1 MHFNKMIIAGLLVCC
16 SLTAVACGKNR
27 ENTSVVT
34 SEYNAANVKDYEEDG
49 VKYREETGAKQTII
63 YPLMEHD
70 CADMEQAAVCSI
82 NGKQSE
88 TDVRDTD
95 TSYIIISSF
104 KWPVLYNDD
113 DVEKIVYKTYN
124 ARVRLGIEDDLS
136 NEYQNK
142 KKLKMDKADITAG
155 EQEQLKMILCL
166 ELKSTNDSW
175 YMNKQSPES
184 ERQAKNEVLNSVLV
198 EAEISYKDGT
208 SHTDYYKLETIEN
221 GNSVNIF
228 KLSE

>member
-88 TDVRDTD
+88 TDVRDKD

-124 ARVRLGIEDDLS
+124 APSSSPAAIESAEYPVKVPISRMRRGRSIRTSISSRRPCIWPDNMRGCTTRRLVSRSSSCS
-136 NEYQNK
+136 NSSS
-142 KKLKMDKADITAG
+142 G
-155 EQEQLKMILCL
+155 EVW
-166 ELKSTNDSW
+166 SW
-175 YMNKQSPES
+175 MYCSSASIICRKIPPC
-184 ERQAKNEVLNSVLV
+184 
-198 EAEISYKDGT
+198 
-208 SHTDYYKLETIEN
+208 
-221 GNSVNIF
+221 
-228 KLSE
+228 

>member
-88 TDVRDTD
+88 TDVRDKD
-95 TSYIIISSF
+95 T
-104 KWPVLYNDD
+104 
-113 DVEKIVYKTYN
+113 
-124 ARVRLGIEDDLS
+124 
-136 NEYQNK
+136 
-142 KKLKMDKADITAG
+142 
-155 EQEQLKMILCL
+155 
-166 ELKSTNDSW
+166 
-175 YMNKQSPES
+175 
-184 ERQAKNEVLNSVLV
+184 
-198 EAEISYKDGT
+198 
-208 SHTDYYKLETIEN
+208 
-221 GNSVNIF
+221 
-228 KLSE
+228 

>member
-1 MHFNKMIIAGLLVCC
+1 
-16 SLTAVACGKNR
+16 
-27 ENTSVVT
+27 
-34 SEYNAANVKDYEEDG
+34 
-49 VKYREETGAKQTII
+49 
-63 YPLMEHD
+63 
-70 CADMEQAAVCSI
+70 
-82 NGKQSE
+82 
-88 TDVRDTD
+88 
-95 TSYIIISSF
+95 
-104 KWPVLYNDD
+104 
-113 DVEKIVYKTYN
+113 
-124 ARVRLGIEDDLS
+124 VRLGIEDDLS

>member
-88 TDVRDTD
+88 TDVRDKD

-124 ARVRLGIEDDLS
+124 ARVRLGIEDDFSNGSSTSLRCCNNLISLENLCALAAIPASTLS
-136 NEYQNK
+136 TLVSTFLEYVCPETGTHASNPIFS
-142 KKLKMDKADITAG
+142 AIFPSIWR
-155 EQEQLKMILCL
+155 IL
-166 ELKSTNDSW
+166 S
-175 YMNKQSPES
+175 
-184 ERQAKNEVLNSVLV
+184 
-198 EAEISYKDGT
+198 
-208 SHTDYYKLETIEN
+208 
-221 GNSVNIF
+221 
-228 KLSE
+228 

>member
-1 MHFNKMIIAGLLVCC
+1 
-16 SLTAVACGKNR
+16 
-27 ENTSVVT
+27 
-34 SEYNAANVKDYEEDG
+34 
-49 VKYREETGAKQTII
+49 
-63 YPLMEHD
+63 MEHD

-88 TDVRDTD
+88 TDVRDKD

-175 YMNKQSPES
+175 YMNKQHVHS
-184 ERQAKNEVLNSVLV
+184 AFIL
-198 EAEISYKDGT
+198 
-208 SHTDYYKLETIEN
+208 
-221 GNSVNIF
+221 
-228 KLSE
+228 

>member
-88 TDVRDTD
+88 TDVRDKEGNDLMPRLKAYVGEHGYLPPEVVDHQHMDPSWIETHKKAKDILATD
-95 TSYIIISSF
+95 PTTL
-104 KWPVLYNDD
+104 PN
-113 DVEKIVYKTYN
+113 TY
-124 ARVRLGIEDDLS
+124 
-136 NEYQNK
+136 
-142 KKLKMDKADITAG
+142 LK
-155 EQEQLKMILCL
+155 
-166 ELKSTNDSW
+166 
-175 YMNKQSPES
+175 
-184 ERQAKNEVLNSVLV
+184 
-198 EAEISYKDGT
+198 
-208 SHTDYYKLETIEN
+208 YYL
-221 GNSVNIF
+221 F
-228 KLSE
+228 QD

>member
-1 MHFNKMIIAGLLVCC
+1 MN
-16 SLTAVACGKNR
+16 
-27 ENTSVVT
+27 
-34 SEYNAANVKDYEEDG
+34 G

-88 TDVRDTD
+88 TDVRDKD